1 MTDEETEETPISQ
14 LWTLRKLLG
23 EAVDES
29 RWDDAAS
36 ISEQFLVVLRKAVSL
51 SECQVG
57 TRHLEGIYT
66 VGTTSYERATH
77 KAKKKLNKMNR
88 ILKTAKNNL
97 PKKGK

>member
-1 MTDEETEETPISQ
+1 MTDEETPLNQ

-29 RWDDAAS
+29 RWDDATS
-36 ISEQFLVVLRKAVSL
+36 ISEQFLVVLPSALDPSR
-51 SECQVG
+51 CQIG
-57 TRHLEGIYT
+57 APHLDGIYML
-66 VGTTSYERATH
+66 GTMSYERATP
-77 KAKKKLNKMNR
+77 KAKRKLNKMNR

>member
-1 MTDEETEETPISQ
+1 MTDEEIPISQ

-29 RWDDAAS
+29 RWDDATS
-36 ISEQFLVVLRKAVSL
+36 ISEQFLVVLRKAMDPSK
-51 SECQVG
+51 CQVG
-57 TRHLEGIYT
+57 ERHLDGIYT
-66 VGTTSYERATH
+66 LGTTSYERATP

-88 ILKTAKNNL
+88 ILKTAKKNL